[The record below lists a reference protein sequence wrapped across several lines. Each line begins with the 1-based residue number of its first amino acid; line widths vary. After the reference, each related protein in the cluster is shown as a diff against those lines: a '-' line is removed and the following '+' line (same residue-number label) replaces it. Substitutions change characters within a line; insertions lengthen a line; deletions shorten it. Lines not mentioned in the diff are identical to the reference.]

1 MVCDFE
7 RAQKARLVKTDGRLL
22 MSRNRKYIDHI
33 RRTPGPFTDPDATSE
48 EFLAQFEKFK
58 VL

>member
-1 MVCDFE
+1 M
-7 RAQKARLVKTDGRLL
+7 
-22 MSRNRKYIDHI
+22 NRKHLDNI

-48 EFLAQFEKFK
+48 ELFAQFEKFI